1 VAEEPQKRLPF
12 GWIVAAVALTFPLF
26 LVFALLGMPGNG
38 RAAWI
43 FAIVMTLAV
52 KVRWELSECTWFWVT
67 IAVLVA
73 VHAPLIVLL
82 PWTSKW
88 VPAASIYPLAVL
100 DGIVILMVVQFV
112 EKRMAPSQPAETK
125 S

>member
-1 VAEEPQKRLPF
+1 M
-12 GWIVAAVALTFPLF
+12 LF
-26 LVFALLGMPGNG
+26 
-38 RAAWI
+38 RS
-43 FAIVMTLAV
+43 
-52 KVRWELSECTWFWVT
+52 VRWELSECTWFWVT